1 MFTSGQN
8 TCKWFLT
15 TIFYTKN
22 ELEIRKLARKMDQ
35 ARRKIRYGSGRQ
47 LDVDDLDDPD
57 EDNYMTGNRNI
68 VGRLSK
74 ERVDDDEDSDG
85 GLLLG
90 TIC

>member
-1 MFTSGQN
+1 
-8 TCKWFLT
+8 
-15 TIFYTKN
+15 
-22 ELEIRKLARKMDQ
+22 
-35 ARRKIRYGSGRQ
+35 